1 MNAYTQ
7 LQEVAGG
14 AENIEGIV
22 LGAWGWGSLPLTK
35 NEDGDYEYEWDEPDP
50 PIPAGFRGRVLTWEE
65 ATPFLQNW
73 SCYGGYG
80 APNCYAFTLW
90 TYDNRVLF
98 ITQYDGSTRI
108 NTVPRNPIDHTPHMP
123 GG

>member
-1 MNAYTQ
+1 MSAYKE
-7 LQEVAGG
+7 LIEAANG

-22 LGAWGWGSLPLTK
+22 FGAWGWGSMPA
-35 NEDGDYEYEWDEPDP
+35 EPYGDYEYEFGEPKE
-50 PIPAGFRGRVLTWEE
+50 PIPPEMRGRVLTWEE
-65 ATPFLQNW
+65 AEPYLHNW

-80 APNCYAFTLW
+80 SPSCYAITVW
-90 TYDNRVLF
+90 TADRVLF

-108 NTVPRNPIDHTPHMP
+108 NEVPRHPIDHNPHMP